1 MGKLLYMPGDQ
12 KQPSG
17 NQLVTLDDLE
27 KFRVTLLTDIRT
39 MLEGHLAKP
48 PKRWLKSKEV
58 RKILNISGGTLQGL
72 RNNRKLP
79 FTRIGGL
86 IYYDAG
92 EIDRILTQQKEPFK
106 KRFPGG
112 GP

>member
-1 MGKLLYMPGDQ
+1 MGKLLYMPGEQ

-27 KFRVTLLTDIRT
+27 KFRINLLMDIRK
-39 MLEGHLAKP
+39 MLDGQLGNP

-58 RKILNISGGTLQGL
+58 RKILNISGGTLQTL

-86 IYYDAG
+86 IYYDAA
-92 EIDRILTQQKEPFK
+92 EIDQILTKQK
-106 KRFPGG
+106 RVLG
-112 GP
+112 

>member
-1 MGKLLYMPGDQ
+1 MGKLLYMPGDP

-27 KFRVTLLTDIRT
+27 KFRVTLLADIRI
-39 MLEGHLAKP
+39 MLHGHLAKP
-48 PKRWLKSKEV
+48 SKRWLKSNEV
-58 RKILNISGGTLQGL
+58 RKLLNISGGTLQSL

-86 IYYDAG
+86 IYYDAA
-92 EIDRILTQQKEPFK
+92 EIDQILTKQKSVL
-106 KRFPGG
+106 G
-112 GP
+112 

>member
-27 KFRVTLLTDIRT
+27 KFRVTLMMDIRC
-39 MLEGHLAKP
+39 MLEAPLSKS
-48 PKRWLKSKEV
+48 PKRGLKSNEV
-58 RKILNISGGTLQGL
+58 RKLLNISGGTLQTL

-79 FTRIGGL
+79 FTRVGGL
-86 IYYDAG
+86 IYYDAA
-92 EIDRILTQQKEPFK
+92 EIDLILSDRK
-106 KRFPGG
+106 KAS
-112 GP
+112 

>member
-1 MGKLLYMPGDQ
+1 MPGDQ

-27 KFRVTLLTDIRT
+27 KFRINLLMDIRK
-39 MLEGHLAKP
+39 MFDGQLGKP

-58 RKILNISGGTLQGL
+58 RKILNISGGTLQTL

-86 IYYDAG
+86 IYYDAA
-92 EIDRILTQQKEPFK
+92 EIDQILTKQK
-106 KRFPGG
+106 RVLG
-112 GP
+112 